1 MLTLEHFRFKGKW
14 ECGGCGEEKVV
25 GKFVWPSAFMEE
37 TKAMRKRV
45 ASDEVIAPLPVSVL
59 KIISPVTPGRLLLQ
73 FPKVTSDRNTF
84 LTFNAHL
91 VDGTVYFLSFK
102 SLNLSLTCAV
112 S

>member
-1 MLTLEHFRFKGKW
+1 M
-14 ECGGCGEEKVV
+14 

-73 FPKVTSDRNTF
+73 FPKVTLDRNTF
-84 LTFNAHL
+84 LRFNAHL
-91 VDGTVYFLSFK
+91 VDGAVYFLSFESRILSYGLK
-102 SLNLSLTCAV
+102 SDMCSLLSFVNTSILDFVPSPA
-112 S
+112 